1 MRGIALPKHSL
12 VSCDVTNSLA
22 AVFETSLPENWPIA
36 KNPQTLFRCKIH
48 IQGLSYRLWLILTC
62 MYLLHKLAQFYND
75 LLIADS
81 LRFPPSQ
88 AMKLTCI
95 ASHVCLHLF
104 VRSLYCA
111 TANLM
116 TLCQTIRAFCCC
128 HSVPVCWNG
137 FFGHIYW
144 SCQSRQLMKKLA
156 FTGTVWMA
164 LLSKLLQVKF
174 KMRYLYIVEFLAC

>member
-1 MRGIALPKHSL
+1 MVGF
-12 VSCDVTNSLA
+12 
-22 AVFETSLPENWPIA
+22 VF
-36 KNPQTLFRCKIH
+36 K
-48 IQGLSYRLWLILTC
+48 TC

-104 VRSLYCA
+104 VRSVYCA
-111 TANLM
+111 MANLM

-174 KMRYLYIVEFLAC
+174 KCDICCRIFGWLNMERCTCSCVSQVLASWSRFD